1 MSISLIYF
9 SFLIKFSII
18 ILMKNSKKSLSRLS
32 LSLSCR
38 AGNRKISAFTL
49 IELLVVIAIIGI
61 LSGLVF
67 VSMSG
72 AINSANDA
80 KRKANIDSIRKAVMM
95 YSANSGAYPIQA
107 TLCTIGGGATP
118 CSVLATALI
127 PNYFTAFPQDP
138 VSGYYTYIS
147 DGTNFTIAA
156 TLSDTR
162 AYALNSSTGTCE
174 AVSYGGKIYN
184 TVVIG
189 TQCWL
194 RENLDIGT
202 MIASPA
208 TMPTNNGIIEKW
220 CNGADGNGHTTSGS
234 CSTYGGLYSW
244 DEAMGYV
251 TTPGVQGICPP
262 GWHIP
267 THDEWTTLERAIN
280 GSTAFPYDATT
291 TGWLGTNEGSKLS
304 LLTSGGTNSTGFTAL
319 LPGYRNTD
327 GTFHSRS
334 VNTYLWS
341 STDSGG
347 SAWRRSLYSSEARV
361 NRSSYAK
368 AYGFS
373 VRCLKN

>member
-1 MSISLIYF
+1 LI
-9 SFLIKFSII
+9 
-18 ILMKNSKKSLSRLS
+18 
-32 LSLSCR
+32 
-38 AGNRKISAFTL
+38 
-49 IELLVVIAIIGI
+49 VVAIVGI
-61 LSGLVF
+61 LSGFIF

-80 KRKANIDSIRKAVMM
+80 KRKDNIDSIRKAVLM
-95 YSANSGAYPIQA
+95 YGSQSGAYPIQA
-107 TLCTIGGGATP
+107 TPCTIGGGATP

-127 PNYFTAFPQDP
+127 PNYFTVFPQDP
-138 VSGYYTYIS
+138 AGTYYTYTS
-147 DGTNFTIAA
+147 DGTNFTVSA

-162 AYALNSSTGTCE
+162 QYAVNSSAGTCE
-174 AVSYGGKIYN
+174 AVNYGGKTYN

-251 TTPGVQGICPP
+251 TTPGAQGICPT

-267 THDEWTTLERAIN
+267 THDEFTTMERAIN
-280 GSTAFPYDATT
+280 GSTAFPYDTTT

-319 LPGYRNTD
+319 LPGYRDTP
-327 GTFHSRS
+327 GTFYARS
-334 VNTYLWS
+334 VLTFLWS

-347 SAWRRSLYSSEARV
+347 SAWVRNLTSSEARV
-361 NRSSYAK
+361 NRSPGTK